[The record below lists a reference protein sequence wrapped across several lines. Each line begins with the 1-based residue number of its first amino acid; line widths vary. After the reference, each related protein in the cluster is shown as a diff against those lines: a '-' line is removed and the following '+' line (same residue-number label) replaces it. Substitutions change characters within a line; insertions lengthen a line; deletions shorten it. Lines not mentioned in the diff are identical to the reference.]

1 MRLSLQSTFAQLLAA
16 IGSARSSAFPTTT
29 DPVASVRPWGRIADD
44 RQEQSPPVPSRR
56 AVFV

>member
-1 MRLSLQSTFAQLLAA
+1 MRPSLQSTFAKLPAA
-16 IGSARSSAFPTTT
+16 IGSAGGSAFPTTT
-29 DPVASVRPWGRIADD
+29 DPAATVRPWGRIADD